1 MFDGTLKNVEDIKVG
16 DKLMGDDSTPRNVL
30 SITSGKEQMYWVRQ
44 NKAIDYRVN
53 ESHILSL
60 KRSRNEGSNKNGD
73 IFKYK
78 YQRVFK

>member
-1 MFDGTLKNVEDIKVG
+1 MSEDVAVG

-60 KRSRNEGSNKNGD
+60 KRSRNEGSNKME
-73 IFKYK
+73 IF
-78 YQRVFK
+78 